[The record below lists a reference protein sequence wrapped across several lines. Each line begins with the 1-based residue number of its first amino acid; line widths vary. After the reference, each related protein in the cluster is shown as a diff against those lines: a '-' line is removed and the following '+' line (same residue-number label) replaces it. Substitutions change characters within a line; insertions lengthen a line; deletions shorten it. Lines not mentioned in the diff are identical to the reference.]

1 MIWVQNHQGSRMWD
15 TCSLGRQIAK
25 FLGWWTRKL
34 SCLDWFLLLSEKRD
48 FTSIDLNQLDCL
60 KGKKKKSAVTLPNKQ
75 NSWTLQECLLGSEK
89 LMLFFLLFY
98 FLYLRK
104 ISLFSR
110 LREIEERLQGLKAS
124 TISKTPVLKFKVC
137 MSRFLL
143 NILLA
148 IKVHFSYSTFFFFP
162 CP

>member
-1 MIWVQNHQGSRMWD
+1 MIDSSCCQRNGISQA
-15 TCSLGRQIAK
+15 LI
-25 FLGWWTRKL
+25 LINWTASK
-34 SCLDWFLLLSEKRD
+34 E
-48 FTSIDLNQLDCL
+48 
-60 KGKKKKSAVTLPNKQ
+60 KKKKSAVTLPNKQ
-75 NSWTLQECLLGSEK
+75 NSWTLRECLLGSEK

-162 CP
+162 FP